1 MKSTLA
7 GPVAAVL
14 SAAGI
19 GPANHLCC
27 ALSGGVDS
35 VVMFDLLAELRACF
49 GYSLS
54 AAHVH
59 HGLSPNADDWAD
71 FCTGLCAAR
80 GVPVSV
86 LRVDVPRD
94 DDAGLEAAARRVRH
108 AALQA
113 QACDWLAFGHHQD
126 DQAETLLFRLLRGTG
141 VRGAA
146 AMAAVEPAQ
155 AGVPGKLRPLLEVRR
170 ADILR
175 HARSRGLRWVEDE
188 SNADC
193 RFARNALRHQVLP
206 AIEQGYGAAV
216 PALARAARH
225 FREASDLLDAL
236 AAIDEDGCGGAVL
249 DRGRLLG
256 LSPARIANLL
266 RWQARRMGAAVPS
279 QVRLGEALRQ
289 LGATDV
295 RHPLHLPL
303 GELACCAYRGR
314 VWLERIEPALPMAC
328 VWRGEG
334 QLPWGGGVVGFEPA
348 VGEGVARA
356 RLDAA
361 AVLRL
366 QTAPP
371 GLHLRLDARRPT
383 RSFKNLCQEAG
394 IPTWMRPRLPVLE
407 VDGATAWIGG
417 IGVAAEFRCGPDEA
431 GVVPDWR
438 PYSAAQGGEHL
449 RQFDR

>member
-1 MKSTLA
+1 MESTLA

-108 AALQA
+108 AALRA
-113 QACDWLAFGHHQD
+113 QACDWLVFGHHQD

-141 VRGAA
+141 LHGAA
-146 AMAAVEPAQ
+146 AMAAVEPPQ
-155 AGVPGKLRPLLEVRR
+155 AAVPGKLRPLLGLRR
-170 ADILR
+170 AEILR
-175 HARSRGLRWVEDE
+175 HARARGLCWVEDE

-193 RFARNALRHQVLP
+193 RFSRNALRHQVLP
-206 AIEQGYGAAV
+206 AIERSFGAAV
-216 PALARAARH
+216 PALARAAGH
-225 FREASDLLDAL
+225 FREASDLLDVL
-236 AAIDEDGCGGAVL
+236 AGIDEKECGGAML
-249 DRGRLLG
+249 DRERLRA

-266 RWQARRMGAAVPS
+266 RWQVRRLGAAMPS
-279 QVRLGEALRQ
+279 QARLGEALRQ
-289 LGATDV
+289 LGTVDA
-295 RHPLHLPL
+295 RHPLYLPL
-303 GELACCAYRGR
+303 GEVACCAYRGR
-314 VWLERIEPALPMAC
+314 VWLEQAEHAPPTSC
-328 VWRGEG
+328 VWRGEP
-334 QLPWGGGVVGFEPA
+334 QLPWGAGMIGFRPA
-348 VGEGVARA
+348 RGEGLARG

-361 AVLRL
+361 ASLSL
-366 QTAPP
+366 QAPRP
-371 GLHLRLDARRPT
+371 GLRLRLDARRPN

-417 IGVAAEFRCGPDEA
+417 IGVAAEFRCGPDEP
-431 GVVPDWR
+431 GVVPDWQ
-438 PYSAAQGGEHL
+438 P
-449 RQFDR
+449 

>member
-1 MKSTLA
+1 MESTLA

-14 SAAGI
+14 SAAGV
-19 GPANHLCC
+19 GPASRLCC

-35 VVMFDLLAELRACF
+35 VVMFDLLVELRARF
-49 GYSLS
+49 GYALS

-59 HGLSPNADDWAD
+59 HGLSPNADDWAG
-71 FCTGLCAAR
+71 FCAGLCAAH
-80 GVPVSV
+80 GVSLSV
-86 LRVDVPRD
+86 LRVQVPRD

-108 AALQA
+108 EALRA
-113 QACDWLAFGHHQD
+113 QACDWLVFGHHQD
-126 DQAETLLFRLLRGTG
+126 DQAETVLFRLLRGTG

-146 AMAAVEPAQ
+146 AMAAVEPPQ
-155 AGVPGKLRPLLEVRR
+155 AAASGRLRPLLEVRR

-175 HARSRGLRWVEDE
+175 HARLQGLSWVEDE

-193 RFARNALRHQVLP
+193 RYTRNAMRHRVLP
-206 AIEQGYGAAV
+206 AIEHSFGAAV
-216 PALARAARH
+216 PALARAAGH

-236 AAIDEDGCGGAVL
+236 AGIDEKDCGGAML
-249 DRGRLLG
+249 DRERLLA

-266 RWQARRMGAAVPS
+266 RWQARRLGAAMPS
-279 QVRLGEALRQ
+279 QLRLGETLRQ
-289 LGATDV
+289 LGAVDAH
-295 RHPLHLPL
+295 HPLYLPL
-303 GELACCAYRGR
+303 GEVVCCTYRGR
-314 VWLERIEPALPMAC
+314 VWLEPVEPAPPTSCL
-328 VWRGEG
+328 WQGEQ
-334 QLPWGGGVVGFEPA
+334 QLPWGGGMVGFMSA
-348 VGEGVARA
+348 RGEGLARA

-361 AVLRL
+361 ALLSLHV
-366 QTAPP
+366 PGP
-371 GLHLRLDARRPT
+371 GLRLRLDARRPS

-394 IPTWMRPRLPVLE
+394 IPAWIRPRLPVLE